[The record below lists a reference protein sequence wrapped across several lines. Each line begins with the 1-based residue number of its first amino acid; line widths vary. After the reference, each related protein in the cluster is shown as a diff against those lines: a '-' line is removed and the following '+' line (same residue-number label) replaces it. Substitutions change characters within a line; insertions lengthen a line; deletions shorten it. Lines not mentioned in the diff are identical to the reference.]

1 MAGTRFILK
10 TGKMLGEKR
19 TEIRLRYRPNSLCLS
34 CADTMNAEPN
44 QLVIEVYPSEG
55 IRLTFSSKVPGYVSR
70 CQKITWPRECP
81 ERHSF
86 QYPLEG
92 YKEP

>member
-70 CQKITWPRECP
+70 CQKITWPR
-81 ERHSF
+81 
-86 QYPLEG
+86 
-92 YKEP
+92 